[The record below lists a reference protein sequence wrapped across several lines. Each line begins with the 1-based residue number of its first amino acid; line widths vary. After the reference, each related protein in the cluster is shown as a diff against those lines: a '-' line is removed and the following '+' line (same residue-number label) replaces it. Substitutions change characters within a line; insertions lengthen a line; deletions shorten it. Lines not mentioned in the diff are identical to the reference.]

1 MRPRAACGYETETAP
16 SMPEGDTVWRTAQR
30 LDAALRGRV
39 LETAEFRVPAYAEV
53 DLTGQR
59 VVETVSRG
67 KHLLTRLDE
76 VTLHTHLKME
86 GSWHIYKAGAPWR
99 SPGFQARVVLAT
111 HSWQAI
117 GFRLAVVDL
126 VPRDQEHTLVGH
138 LGPDVLGPDWSAA
151 DVLRRLGA
159 RPERPIGEALIDQ
172 RNLAGVGNLYKCEVC
187 FVLGVHPHTPVGD
200 VDVLPQLLD
209 KVHRMLEVNKDRAQ
223 QTTTGNMRRGQQNWV
238 YARSGKPCLR
248 CGTPISE
255 QTVATADDVER
266 GVTPYAPRNPVSRTT
281 RPSNAGAATGPR
293 RRGAVSAV
301 GRPSQ
306 ARVSYWCPTCQP
318 EPS

>member
-1 MRPRAACGYETETAP
+1 M
-16 SMPEGDTVWRTAQR
+16 
-30 LDAALRGRV
+30 
-39 LETAEFRVPAYAEV
+39 PAYAEV

-59 VVETVSRG
+59 VVETISRG
-67 KHLLTRLDE
+67 KHLLTRLEE

-86 GSWHIYKAGAPWR
+86 GSWHIYKAGSPWR
-99 SPGFQARVVLAT
+99 SPGFQARVVLANDR
-111 HSWQAI
+111 WQAI

-126 VPRDQEHTLVGH
+126 VPRDDEHTLVGH
-138 LGPDVLGPDWSAA
+138 LGPDVLGPDWSPAE
-151 DVLRRLGA
+151 VLRRLEA
-159 RPERPIGEALIDQ
+159 RPERPIGEALLDQ

-209 KVHRMLEVNKDRAQ
+209 KVHRMLEANKDRAQ
-223 QTTTGNMRRGQQNWV
+223 QTTTGNLRRGQQSWV

-248 CGTPISE
+248 CATPIRE

-266 GVTPYAPRNPVSRTT
+266 GVTPYDPHESGRTPGPGAA
-281 RPSNAGAATGPR
+281 RPSTGLR
-293 RRGAVSAV
+293 RSGTASAV

-318 EPS
+318 EPG

>member
-1 MRPRAACGYETETAP
+1 
-16 SMPEGDTVWRTAQR
+16 MPEGDTVWRTAQR

-39 LETAEFRVPAYAEV
+39 LTTAEFRVPTYAEV

-59 VVETVSRG
+59 VVETLSRG
-67 KHLLTRLDE
+67 KHLLTRLDQ

-86 GSWHIYKAGAPWR
+86 GSWHIYKAGSPWR
-99 SPGFQARVVLAT
+99 SPGFQARVVLAND
-111 HSWQAI
+111 SWQAI

-126 VPRDQEHTLVGH
+126 VPRDHEHTLVGH
-138 LGPDVLGPDWSAA
+138 LGPDVLGPDWSPA
-151 DVLRRLGA
+151 DVLRRLQA
-159 RPERPIGEALIDQ
+159 RPDRLIGEALLDQ
-172 RNLAGVGNLYKCEVC
+172 HNLAGVGNLYKCEVC
-187 FVLGVHPHTPVGD
+187 FVLGVHPHTPVVD

-209 KVHRMLEVNKDRAQ
+209 KVHRMLEMNKNRAQ
-223 QTTTGNMRRGQQNWV
+223 QTTTGNLRRGQQNWV

-248 CGTPISE
+248 CGTPIRE

-266 GVTPYAPRNPVSRTT
+266 GVTPYDPRDGAPHT
-281 RPSNAGAATGPR
+281 AGPGTGPR
-293 RRGAVSAV
+293 CRGAASAV

-318 EPS
+318 EPG